1 MKRLFLMT
9 LAVVML
15 VSIGGCL
22 IGLEGNGERG
32 RGGAHDR
39 DGGRDRGGDNTRD
52 QRHDER
58 R

>member
-1 MKRLFLMT
+1 MKRIIL
-9 LAVVML
+9 LALVLVVMF

-22 IGLEGNGERG
+22 IGLEGDGRGERG
-32 RGGAHDR
+32 GEHDR
-39 DGGRDRGGDNTRD
+39 DRGHDRD